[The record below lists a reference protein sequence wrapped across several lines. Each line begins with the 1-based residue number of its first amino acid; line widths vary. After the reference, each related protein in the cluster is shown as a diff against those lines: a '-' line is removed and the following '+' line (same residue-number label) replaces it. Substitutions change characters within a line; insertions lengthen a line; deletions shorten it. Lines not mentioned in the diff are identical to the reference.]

1 MPSKGAERTEIWVI
15 DTCSILEIR
24 RPERLKIPKAKQAQV
39 YARLDEFVE
48 TGALVYPKEVRDE
61 LERQTAKIARAGEN
75 DLPYEFVKRNAE
87 KATRH
92 GTDYAALRHI
102 LAIAGV
108 EKLLDPDKPGVEP
121 ADPYVL
127 ALAYHINVQG
137 GFARVITEDRRNYP
151 DKLALASACGLAGV
165 PVVPIAAF
173 LLNRGIWPPA

>member
-1 MPSKGAERTEIWVI
+1 MSSGGAERAEVWVI

-24 RPERLKIPKAKQAQV
+24 RPERLQIPRARQAEI
-39 YARLDEFVE
+39 YARLGELVE
-48 TGALVYPKEVRDE
+48 AGTLVFPREVREE
-61 LERQTAKIARAGEN
+61 LARQTVKITSSGDP

-92 GTDYAALRHI
+92 GTDFDALRHV
-102 LAIAGV
+102 LAIPGV
-108 EKLLDPDKPGVEP
+108 EKLLAPDKPGVEP

-127 ALAYHINVQG
+127 ALAHHLNLQDC
-137 GFARVITEDRRNYP
+137 FARVIPEDRRNFP

-173 LLNRGIWPPA
+173 LLNRGIWAPA